1 MNGKTFFVDLSR
13 CTGCRGCQVACKQ
26 WKNKPVE
33 PTENTGSHQNPP
45 DLSWQTLKVVRFTE
59 TSAATAWT
67 RPARWWATPKSRTP
81 SPRTLRPAR

>member
-45 DLSWQTLKVVRFTE
+45 DLSW
-59 TSAATAWT
+59 
-67 RPARWWATPKSRTP
+67 
-81 SPRTLRPAR
+81 